1 MGYRVF
7 IIPRRTDLHGMG
19 VQVLDLQPNTSQ
31 KNGVTAGEGQTHYV
45 APGLDFPGATVVNG
59 NAYVSGSRNTQPTAA
74 LVAADTT
81 GGGNDVTATVAAE
94 FGIQAYL
101 RERVQPGG
109 MALATAPAMTPANAA
124 LQAAALSALLADPAN
139 AFSLA
144 NVNTVLSTV
153 ALGGVANTDLDGTAA
168 LSRSFGTVLE
178 LLRIFAGEIYRTPQ
192 YTIVENVANQF
203 LALAARDV
211 LVAAQVTGTTGLTFV
226 SQGDWLD
233 ADESGYQ
240 KIPTTAMTDYLLGS
254 LQAGGDLATLKLNM
268 TFNNPEWAYTAA
280 DVNQFKLRA
289 VYATAAG
296 FVAVPQSGV
305 APGLAVID
313 DLGAKF

>member
-1 MGYRVF
+1 
-7 IIPRRTDLHGMG
+7 
-19 VQVLDLQPNTSQ
+19 
-31 KNGVTAGEGQTHYV
+31 
-45 APGLDFPGATVVNG
+45 
-59 NAYVSGSRNTQPTAA
+59 
-74 LVAADTT
+74 
-81 GGGNDVTATVAAE
+81 
-94 FGIQAYL
+94 
-101 RERVQPGG
+101 
-109 MALATAPAMTPANAA
+109 
-124 LQAAALSALLADPAN
+124 
-139 AFSLA
+139 
-144 NVNTVLSTV
+144 
-153 ALGGVANTDLDGTAA
+153 
-168 LSRSFGTVLE
+168 VLE